1 MRYAWLLPIA
11 AFAVGCMNLEVP
23 NENSPDR
30 TRVLAT
36 PADVEAVIAGS
47 FGNWWSATQYSN
59 PSMTLS
65 VSADELTSGWF
76 DWGMGD
82 ANDEPRRP
90 YQNSTTYRYQAFV
103 NTPWYGCYRAISSAN
118 DGLGAIARGVKLDQE
133 ARAKAFAKFVQGIAY
148 GWLAC
153 MFDKAFLVD
162 ETVNLE
168 DVALG
173 KVKLEFQ
180 PYKEVWAFARTK
192 LLEAAQIAEQNTFT
206 IPNTWINGL
215 ELTNRDLA
223 ALCYSFLARYEAAVA
238 RSPQERAQV
247 NWNQVLSWIDKGVSK
262 DYFIQGD
269 NQLWWAALPYYASRE
284 RTSRVD
290 YKTIGPTDGST
301 GYLQWLTKPPAER
314 AEFILQP
321 VDRRVGTSQNA
332 RGGKIQFT
340 LTGPTQWP
348 AVRGL
353 YKMSRYV
360 HSRYYYFL
368 QNGGI
373 GPMPFVTLRE
383 MKLLKAEALL
393 RLNQRIPEVVAIINE
408 TRVENG
414 GLSPASVNDPVG
426 SPSDGNP
433 SNIEHVR
440 SGAVRDGSLWAKL
453 KYEWRLENFAVT
465 SGLALFTK
473 RGWGELV
480 SGTPLHY
487 PVPAQEL
494 ETLRLDVYTHG
505 GNIGDVAP
513 RVRANVP
520 YRPDPVRG
528 PIAHQ

>member
-247 NWNQVLSWIDKGVSK
+247 NWNQILQWISKGVSK
-262 DYFIQGD
+262 DYFAQGD
-269 NQLWWAALPYYASRE
+269 GNLWWAGYLYLGQDATWTRA
-284 RTSRVD
+284 D
-290 YKTIGPTDGST
+290 YKTIGIADRSN
-301 GYLQWLTKPPAER
+301 GYINWLNTPLLNR
-314 AEFILQP
+314 TEFVMQP
-321 VDRRVGTSQNA
+321 DDQRIGTTLNA
-332 RGGKIQFT
+332 TGGKIYFT
-340 LTGPTQWP
+340 LTGSSSFR
-348 AVRGL
+348 AERGT
-353 YKMSRYV
+353 Y
-360 HSRYYYFL
+360 HFSRYYHTRFGYFRT
-368 QNGGI
+368 GGAT
-373 GPMPFVTLRE
+373 GPMPLMTVRE
-383 MKLLKAEALL
+383 MRLLRAEALL
-393 RLNQRIPEVVAIINE
+393 RTNGDLNEVASIINE
-408 TRVENG
+408 TRVTNG
-414 GLSPASVNDPVG
+414 GLPPASASDG
-426 SPSDGNP
+426 RGTPSDGNAHNP
-433 SNIEHVR
+433 AR
-440 SGAVRDGSLWAKL
+440 VRDQTLWAKL
-453 KYEWRLENFAVT
+453 KREWLFENFNIT
-465 SGLALFTK
+465 SGLAYFTR

-480 SGTPLHY
+480 SGTPLHL
-487 PVPAQEL
+487 PVPANEL
-494 ETLRLDVYTHG
+494 ETLRLEVYTHG

-513 RVRANVP
+513 RVQANVP
-520 YRPDPVRG
+520 FTSK
-528 PIAHQ
+528 PITGQVAFE